1 MLLVALA
8 VCAVF
13 GVCDGEDKLKMN
25 YYHKTCPSAETI
37 VRDMT
42 WSKVAANSVLPAK
55 LLRLHFHDCFVR
67 VSFLYH
73 MIDFPSIYE
82 FNYVVAYIC
91 MLQGCDA
98 SVLLDSTTN
107 TTAEKDASPNLSL
120 SGYDVIDDIKARL
133 EEECPEIVS
142 CADILTLAARDA
154 VSYQVSSD
162 LNQN

>member
-1 MLLVALA
+1 
-8 VCAVF
+8 
-13 GVCDGEDKLKMN
+13 
-25 YYHKTCPSAETI
+25 
-37 VRDMT
+37 
-42 WSKVAANSVLPAK
+42 
-55 LLRLHFHDCFVR
+55 
-67 VSFLYH
+67 

-142 CADILTLAARDA
+142 CADILTLAARGA